1 MRFDRHYFVDRGLRG
16 NVKLLLTSGG
26 ITNNSLENALVELLG
41 KPIADASALFIP
53 TAVYGQR
60 NAIEMAWR
68 VLTGEGMPPMVNLG
82 WKSVGIL
89 ELISLPS
96 AGRDT
101 WKDVVRATDA
111 LLVWGGDP
119 MFLHYWMRESGLAE
133 LLPTLPEE
141 MVYVG
146 MSAGSM
152 VLTPDIGEDFVRWN
166 APTGGHRTLGLV
178 NFSIFPHL
186 DHPMLPDNSMA
197 AAEKWAS
204 ELSGPAYVM
213 DDATA
218 IKVVDGTVEVVSEG
232 HWKLLNS

>member
-41 KPIADASALFIP
+41 KPISEASALFIP

-119 MFLHYWMRESGLAE
+119 MFLHYWMHESGLAE
-133 LLPTLPEE
+133 LLPALPEE

-186 DHPMLPDNSMA
+186 DHPMLPDNTMA

-204 ELSGPAYVM
+204 EFSGPAYVM